1 MRLTEKSFALSR
13 ASIGSSRWRRFLAR
27 FDWPLFLTVAV
38 LTAVGL
44 LNLYSGVSRTPH
56 HGKFDKQILWI
67 AAGLGCYLVLTAI
80 DYRTLHRMAWFA
92 LIATLVAIVGVRL
105 IADPIKGSQRWF
117 EIGGLNLQP
126 SEIAKIAIILG
137 MARLFHDRSMGEMKS
152 WAELAPPL
160 VGIGLPVL
168 LVAIQPDLGT
178 SILLCLIIASVCFL
192 LAVNLVP
199 PLIGAVVAVCMVP
212 IFWDKLLGYQQDR
225 VLAFL
230 DPSADPT
237 GAGWH
242 TQQSIFAVGSGRL
255 TGKGFLEATQN
266 HFNFL
271 PEHWTDFPF
280 SVWAEEWGFIG
291 SVALILVFGFLI
303 LWTVNIALQAR
314 DRFGTAICLGIA
326 AMLFWHVVVNI
337 AMVIG
342 LAPVVGVTLPFI
354 SYGGSSTITF
364 FVGLG
369 LFSSVSLRRSGF

>member
-1 MRLTEKSFALSR
+1 VRLTEKSFALAR
-13 ASIGSSRWRRFLAR
+13 ASIGSSRFRRFLAR

-38 LTAVGL
+38 LASVGL
-44 LNLYSGVSRTPH
+44 LNLYSATARTPH
-56 HGKFDKQILWI
+56 SVKFEQQILWMT
-67 AAGLGCYLVLTAI
+67 AGVGCYLVFTAI
-80 DYRTLHRMAWFA
+80 DYRTLHRMAWFGLIAA
-92 LIATLVAIVGVRL
+92 LIAIVGVHL
-105 IADPIKGSQRWF
+105 LSDPIKGSQRWL

-126 SEIAKIAIILG
+126 SEIAKIAIIVG

-160 VGIGLPVL
+160 IGIGLPVL
-168 LVAIQPDLGT
+168 LVAVQPDLGT
-178 SILLCLIIASVCFL
+178 SILLALIIASVCFF
-192 LAVNLVP
+192 LAVNLWP
-199 PLIGAVVAVCMVP
+199 PVVGITTVVCMVP
-212 IFWDKLLGYQQDR
+212 LFWDKLLGYQQDR

-255 TGKGFLEATQN
+255 TGKGFLNATQN
-266 HFNFL
+266 NLNFL

-291 SVALILVFGFLI
+291 SVALILLFGFLV
-303 LWTVNIALQAR
+303 LWTVNVALQAR
-314 DRFGTAICLGIA
+314 DRFGTAICLGMA

-342 LAPVVGVTLPFI
+342 MAPVVGVTLPFI

-369 LFSSVSLRRSGF
+369 LVSSVSLRRSGF

>member
-1 MRLTEKSFALSR
+1 MRLGDKSIALSR

-27 FDWPLFLTVAV
+27 FDWPLFLTVA
-38 LTAVGL
+38 LLATVGL
-44 LNLYSGVSRTPH
+44 LNLYSGVARTPH
-56 HGKFDKQILWI
+56 HAKFDKQILWI
-67 AAGLGCYLVLTAI
+67 AAGVGCYLVLSAI
-80 DYRTLHRMAWFA
+80 DYRMLHRLAWFA
-92 LIATLVAIVGVRL
+92 LIGALVAIVGVRL
-105 IADPIKGSQRWF
+105 LADPIKGSQRWF

-137 MARLFHDRSMGEMKS
+137 IARIFHDRSMGEMKS
-152 WAELAPPL
+152 WAELGPPL
-160 VGIGLPVL
+160 VGIFLPVA

-178 SILLCLIIASVCFL
+178 SILLALIIASVCL
-192 LAVNLVP
+192 VLAVNLWP
-199 PLIGAVVAVCMVP
+199 AVGGIIVVIAMVP
-212 IFWDKLLGYQQDR
+212 VFWDTLLGYQQDR

-266 HFNFL
+266 QFNFL
-271 PEHWTDFPF
+271 PEFWTDFPF

-303 LWTVNIALQAR
+303 LWTVNVALQAR
-314 DRFGTAICLGIA
+314 DRFGTAICLGMA

-369 LFSSVSLRRSGF
+369 LVSSVSMRRSGY

>member
-13 ASIGSSRWRRFLAR
+13 ASIGSSRVRRFLFR

-38 LTAVGL
+38 LAAIGL
-44 LNLYSGVSRTPH
+44 LNLYSGVSRTPNH
-56 HGKFDKQILWI
+56 AKFDKQILWI
-67 AAGLGCYLVLTAI
+67 AAGVGCYLVLSAI
-80 DYRTLHRMAWFA
+80 DYRTLHRLAWFA

-105 IADPIKGSQRWF
+105 LADPIKGSQRWF

-126 SEIAKIAIILG
+126 SEIAKIAVILG

-152 WAELAPPL
+152 WAELGPPL
-160 VGIGLPVL
+160 IGIGLPVV
-168 LVAIQPDLGT
+168 LVALQPDLGT
-178 SILLCLIIASVCFL
+178 SILLALIISSVCFL
-192 LAVNLVP
+192 LMVNLVP
-199 PLIGAVVAVCMVP
+199 PLIGVIVAVCMVP

-237 GAGWH
+237 GTGWH
-242 TQQSIFAVGSGRL
+242 TQQSIFAVGSGRV
-255 TGKGFLEATQN
+255 TGKGFLNATQN

-280 SVWAEEWGFIG
+280 SVWAEEWGFVG
-291 SVALILVFGFLI
+291 SLVLILIFGFLI
-303 LWTVNIALQAR
+303 LWTVNVALQAR

-369 LFSSVSLRRSGF
+369 LVSSVSMRRSGF